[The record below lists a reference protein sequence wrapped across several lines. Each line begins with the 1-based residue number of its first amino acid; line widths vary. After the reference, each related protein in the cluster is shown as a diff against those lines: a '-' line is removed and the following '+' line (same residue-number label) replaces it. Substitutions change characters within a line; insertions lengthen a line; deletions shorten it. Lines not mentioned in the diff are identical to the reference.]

1 MGSKGINSGSFSD
14 DSDGFSKTRRPAG
27 AGLLR
32 HPELWR
38 AGQLTTQKRRATSS
52 GFPELDAHLP
62 GGGWPEAGLS
72 ELLLPTAGIG
82 ELKLLMPLLRTLS
95 EQMRWIAWVNAPFV
109 PYAPALEGGGVD
121 TDKVLLIHPKTHA
134 DSLWALE
141 RAARSGTCSLVL
153 AWLDEQQLK
162 LADTRRLQ
170 LAAKR
175 GNTLICL
182 FRPAKAALQPSMAE
196 LRLELS
202 AGESAAAA
210 GGLSVTVLKR
220 RGGWPVAG
228 LKLAF
233 AMERSRA
240 EIRERLSLW
249 RFWRMKTR
257 PVGADQG
264 PLSEAPRPAAGTA
277 DSHVTH

>member
-1 MGSKGINSGSFSD
+1 MDNSNGGFSD
-14 DSDGFSKTRRPAG
+14 DSDGISNTRRPAG

-38 AGQLTTQKRRATSS
+38 AGQLTAQKRRATSS

-82 ELKLLMPLLRTLS
+82 ELKLLMPLLRALS

-109 PYAPALEGGGVD
+109 PYAPALEGSGVD
-121 TDKVLLIHPKTHA
+121 IDKVLLIHPKTHA

-153 AWLDEQQLK
+153 AWLDEQQPK

-202 AGESAAAA
+202 AGESAAA

-228 LKLAF
+228 LELAF

-257 PVGADQG
+257 PAGADRG